1 MDITAI
7 LKEHAVKRTPA
18 NSLGILGDIFAD
30 WDMVPTVKNVKKR
43 VNLEFI
49 AEDGTS
55 INVIASRAVNDL
67 YRAGK
72 MTIRQMFELPV
83 YMTTTNAAGDP
94 LTDDAG
100 NQITIFSVGQLRGA
114 SVGKVKDQKRETYV
128 PEPIDLDALA

>member
-1 MDITAI
+1 MDIKAI
-7 LKEHAVKRTPA
+7 LKEHAVKRTPV
-18 NSLGILGDIFAD
+18 NSLGICSEIFAD
-30 WDMVPTVKNVKKR
+30 WEMVPTVKNVHKR

-72 MTIRQMFELPV
+72 MTVRQMLALPV
-83 YMTTTNAAGDP
+83 YMTTTNANGEP

-100 NQITIFSVGQLRGA
+100 NQITIFSIGQLRGA
-114 SVGKVKDQKRETYV
+114 SVGKVKDQKVEAYK
-128 PEPIDLDALA
+128 PEPVDLDALA